1 VFDSENEN
9 KKDKN
14 EHYFL
19 FMEVEKQ
26 EKHLN
31 ETQEMINKLKD
42 EYMSLENSN
51 GDVEAKS
58 EVFDPEND

>member
-1 VFDSENEN
+1 
-9 KKDKN
+9 
-14 EHYFL
+14 
-19 FMEVEKQ
+19 
-26 EKHLN
+26 
-31 ETQEMINKLKD
+31 MINKLKD